1 MAEAQCCC
9 KIATLEEEGDLMA
22 ALSNSDR
29 EILGLVLE
37 PRVNLTHKGGPALL
51 SLSLFSS
58 ELKSLAHTY
67 GSLSKIHGAQPL
79 HATPATAARYFNTLK
94 NNGLAAGSSAAPTL
108 TVVGEQFRA
117 VVAAAE
123 SAGTVIDAAFW
134 ATNGTSLELPVIR
147 ALMQKLLDGQQVAN
161 IIRETWFNAQTFI
174 DGVPSAELG
183 TTLADEEKLLRLFQ
197 INSVG
202 WEVARYF
209 RLDAAE
215 RDQFDIAHSKI
226 LRADVELGTN
236 SIDGVAALYQK
247 AANQYQPDVRF
258 RIKNFLGAFATLQNE
273 LDAEFPRLSR
283 NLALSRSV
291 SSSVATVGTTADG
304 GDDEASNDTAA
315 PNAEPLSFPH
325 QVIISGCPGSGKSF
339 RLEEMISGS
348 GAMVFRTQFHPETS
362 YYDFVGAYRPQ
373 PVYEGAVSIGLVE
386 LDLTAFELGRP
397 MIDYRFV
404 AGPLTRAL
412 VHAIRHPDQNVVV
425 QIEELNRG
433 NPAAI
438 FGDILQL
445 LDRDESGRSRY
456 SVAPTVELL
465 AHLRAQTGLAVDEL
479 RLPSNLYLWAT
490 MNSADQGVYPID
502 SAFRRRWS
510 YNYMGYSI
518 ACKYDEVGRRIM
530 YGGKI
535 YDWDKFRAAVN
546 ARLVE
551 LNVHEDK
558 LIGPYFLTLPQLAS
572 ASDVLQKLFL
582 YLWDDVLRF
591 RQHELFSSKSFS
603 DVAIQWSEGAGTPL
617 DIANQ
622 LLGLAIE
629 PGNVSPASDE
639 TVQA

>member
-1 MAEAQCCC
+1 MAV
-9 KIATLEEEGDLMA
+9 
-22 ALSNSDR
+22 LSEPDR

-37 PRVNLTHKGGPALL
+37 PRLNHTHKGGPALL

-58 ELKSLAHTY
+58 ELKSLVHTY
-67 GSLSKIHGAQPL
+67 SLLSKIHGGEPL
-79 HATPATAARYFNTLK
+79 HATAATAVRYFNTLS
-94 NNGLAAGSSAAPTL
+94 NNGLAEGSSTAPTL
-108 TVVGEQFRA
+108 TNIGEEFRA
-117 VVAAAE
+117 AVTAAE
-123 SAGTVIDAAFW
+123 SAGSVIDAGFW
-134 ATNGTSLELPVIR
+134 IANGTSLELPVVR
-147 ALMQKLLDGQQVAN
+147 GLMQKLLDGQQVAS
-161 IIRETWFNAQTFI
+161 IVRETWFNAQTFM
-174 DGVPSAELG
+174 DGVPSGDLSA
-183 TTLADEEKLLRLFQ
+183 TLADEGKLLRLFQ

-209 RLDAAE
+209 RLNAAE
-215 RDQFDIAHSKI
+215 RDQFDTAHTKI
-226 LRADVELGTN
+226 LRTDFEPGTPF
-236 SIDGVAALYQK
+236 IDRVATQYQR
-247 AANQYQPDVRF
+247 AAAQYQPDVRF
-258 RIKNFLGAFATLQNE
+258 RIKNFLGAFASLQDE
-273 LDAEFPRLSR
+273 LDADFPRLSR
-283 NLALSRSV
+283 RLVLNRSV
-291 SSSVATVGTTADG
+291 SSSVASSGTTSG
-304 GDDEASNDTAA
+304 GGGGSGTAISGVT
-315 PNAEPLSFPH
+315 PSAEPLSYPH

-348 GAMVFRTQFHPETS
+348 GASVFRTQFHPETS

-373 PVYEGAVSIGLVE
+373 PVYDGALSVGLVE

-412 VHAIRHPDQNVVV
+412 VYALKHPDQNVVV

-438 FGDILQL
+438 FGDVLQL
-445 LDRDESGRSRY
+445 LDRDESGQSRY

-465 AHLRAQTGLAVDEL
+465 AHIRIQTGLAVDEL

-518 ACKYDEVGRRIM
+518 ACKYDDAGRRIK
-530 YGGKI
+530 YGGKT
-535 YDWDKFRAAVN
+535 YDWDKFRAALN

-558 LIGPYFLTLPQLAS
+558 LVGPYFLTLPQLAS
-572 ASDVLQKLFL
+572 CSDVLQKLFL

-591 RQHELFSSKSFS
+591 RQNELFSMKSFS
-603 DVAIQWSEGAGTPL
+603 DVAIQWSDGAGTPL
-617 DIANQ
+617 DIANRLQ
-622 LLGLAIE
+622 GLAIE
-629 PGNVSPASDE
+629 PDNASSPATPGE
-639 TVQA
+639 AAQA